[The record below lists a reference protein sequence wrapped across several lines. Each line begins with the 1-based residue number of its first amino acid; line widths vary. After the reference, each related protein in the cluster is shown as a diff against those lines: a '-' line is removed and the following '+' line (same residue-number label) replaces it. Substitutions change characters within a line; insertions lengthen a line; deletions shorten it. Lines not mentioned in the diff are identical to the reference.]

1 MSFLKKLFGQNNKT
15 ESNNSEKKDFEVI
28 TDPEQN
34 KKFDEDLEKIK
45 TGKVDKVYPILKP
58 GDWVGIK
65 AGALRQN
72 LIGDK
77 ENPKLVVGFG
87 YDAPNN
93 FVFLNYSDYQEREKL
108 EQMVGQAYDNLYNF
122 EVTFN
127 EVVPNKVI
135 IIDGQDFCSEKIL
148 DTKFMKALQDK
159 MGGDKLVV
167 SIPRR
172 RCMMVTN
179 AFEEDGIF
187 EQFLSVHNKTW
198 SDESYGNPQIINS
211 LFVVKNGE
219 IDMVK
224 DL

>member
-1 MSFLKKLFGQNNKT
+1 MKYHPDQNAGNTSAQAKF
-15 ESNNSEKKDFEVI
+15 SEINQAYEI
-28 TDPEQN
+28 
-34 KKFDEDLEKIK
+34 
-45 TGKVDKVYPILKP
+45 
-58 GDWVGIK
+58 
-65 AGALRQN
+65 
-72 LIGDK
+72 IGDK

-108 EQMVGQAYDNLYNF
+108 EKMVGDAYNNLYNF

-127 EVVPNKVI
+127 EVVPGKVI
-135 IIDGQDFCSEKIL
+135 IIDGKDFCSEKIL
-148 DTKFMKALQDK
+148 DVKFMKALQEK
-159 MGGDKLVV
+159 MGGEKLVV

-179 AFEEDGIF
+179 SFEEQGIF
-187 EQFLSVHNKTW
+187 EQFMSVHKSTW
-198 SDESYGNPQIINS
+198 ENDSYGNAQIMNS

>member
-1 MSFLKKLFGQNNKT
+1 MSFIKKLFGQNNKAQENKT
-15 ESNNSEKKDFEVI
+15 EKKDFEVI
-28 TDPEQN
+28 TDPERN
-34 KKFDEDLEKIK
+34 KKFEEDLDKIK
-45 TGKVDKVYPILKP
+45 SGQVNKVYPILKP

-65 AGALRQN
+65 AGALRQT

-77 ENPKLVVGFG
+77 DDPKLVVGFG

-93 FVFLNYSDYQEREKL
+93 FVFLNYSDYPEREKL
-108 EQMVGQAYDNLYNF
+108 EKIVGQAYENLHQY

-127 EVVPNKVI
+127 EVVPKKVLVF
-135 IIDGQDFCSEKIL
+135 DGQDFCSEKIL
-148 DTKFMKALQDK
+148 DAKFMKSLQDFL
-159 MGGDKLVV
+159 GGDKLVV

-179 AFEEDGIF
+179 SFEEEGIF
-187 EQFLSVHNKTW
+187 EQFLKVHSDAW
-198 SDESYGNPQIINS
+198 SDDSYGNPPIINS

>member
-1 MSFLKKLFGQNNKT
+1 MSFLKKLFGKDTNPEKEEFKYIGKNNDP
-15 ESNNSEKKDFEVI
+15 ERNSKFEV
-28 TDPEQN
+28 
-34 KKFDEDLEKIK
+34 DLNKIK
-45 TGKVDKVYPILKP
+45 SGEIDKIFPILKP

-65 AGALRQN
+65 AGALRQTI
-72 LIGDK
+72 IGDK

-108 EQMVGQAYDNLYNF
+108 EKMVEQAYDNLYKY

-148 DTKFMKALQDK
+148 DTKFMKALQNK
-159 MGGDKLVV
+159 MGGEKLVV

-179 AFEEDGIF
+179 SFEEEAIF
-187 EQFLSVHNKTW
+187 EQFISVHNSTW
-198 SDESYGNPQIINS
+198 NNDAYGNPQIMNS

-219 IDMVK
+219 IEMVK

>member
-1 MSFLKKLFGQNNKT
+1 MSFFKKLFGQNDQAQDKKT
-15 ESNNSEKKDFEVI
+15 EKKDFEVI
-28 TDPEQN
+28 TDPERN
-34 KKFDEDLEKIK
+34 KRFEDDLHKIK
-45 TGKVDKVYPILKP
+45 SGQVDKVFPILKP
-58 GDWVGIK
+58 GDWIGIK
-65 AGALRQN
+65 AGALRQT

-77 ENPKLVVGFG
+77 DNPKLVVGFG

-93 FVFLNYSDYQEREKL
+93 FVFLNYSDYQDREKL
-108 EQMVGQAYDNLYNF
+108 ENMVEQAYDNLYQY
-122 EVTFN
+122 EVTLN

-148 DTKFMKALQDK
+148 DTNFMKALQTK

-179 AFEEDGIF
+179 SFEDESIF
-187 EQFLSVHNKTW
+187 NQFLSVHNNTW
-198 SDESYGNPQIINS
+198 SDDSYGNPQIINS
-211 LFVVKNGE
+211 LFVLKDGE

>member
-1 MSFLKKLFGQNNKT
+1 MSFLKKIFGKT
-15 ESNNSEKKDFEVI
+15 TKSEKDEFKYIGDNV
-28 TDPEQN
+28 DPEKDN
-34 KKFDEDLEKIK
+34 KFKSDLNKIK
-45 TGKVDKVYPILKP
+45 SGEINEIFPILKP
-58 GDWVGIK
+58 GDWIGIK
-65 AGALRQN
+65 TGALRQTI
-72 LIGDK
+72 IGDK

-93 FVFLNYSDYQEREKL
+93 FVFLNYSEYQESDKL
-108 EQMVGQAYDNLYNF
+108 EKMVEKAYDNLFKY

-148 DTKFMKALQDK
+148 DTEFMRALQNK
-159 MGGDKLVV
+159 MGGEKLVV

-179 AFEEDGIF
+179 SFEEQGIF
-187 EQFLSVHNKTW
+187 EQFMSVHKSTW
-198 SDESYGNPQIINS
+198 KNDSYGNAQIMNS

>member
-1 MSFLKKLFGQNNKT
+1 MSFLKKLFGQEKRSEETNLGNK
-15 ESNNSEKKDFEVI
+15 NFEVI
-28 TDPEQN
+28 TDPERN
-34 KKFDEDLEKIK
+34 KKFDQDLDKIK
-45 TGKVDKVYPILKP
+45 SGEVNKVFPILKP

-65 AGALRQN
+65 AGALRQTI
-72 LIGDK
+72 IGDK

-93 FVFLNYSDYQEREKL
+93 FVFLNYSDYQEKEKL
-108 EQMVGQAYDNLYNF
+108 EKMVEAAYNNLYNYK
-122 EVTFN
+122 VTLN

-148 DTKFMKALQDK
+148 DVNFMKELQDK

-179 AFEEDGIF
+179 SFEEEGIF
-187 EQFLSVHNKTW
+187 EQFISVHKSTW
-198 SDESYGNPQIINS
+198 SNDSYGNPPIMNS
-211 LFVVKNGE
+211 LFVIKNGE
-219 IDMVK
+219 INMVK

>member
-1 MSFLKKLFGQNNKT
+1 MSFFKKLFGQDNKAQ
-15 ESNNSEKKDFEVI
+15 EEKKDFEVI
-28 TDPEQN
+28 TDPERN
-34 KKFDEDLEKIK
+34 KKFEDDLNKIK
-45 TGKVDKVYPILKP
+45 SGEVNKVFPILKP

-65 AGALRQN
+65 AGALRQT

-87 YDAPNN
+87 YDAPSN
-93 FVFLNYSDYQEREKL
+93 FVFLNYSDYQDRENL
-108 EQMVGQAYDNLYNF
+108 EKMVEQAYDNLYNY
-122 EVTFN
+122 EVTLN

-148 DTKFMKALQDK
+148 DVNFMRALQNK
-159 MGGDKLVV
+159 MGGVKLVV

-179 AFEEDGIF
+179 SFEDEAIF
-187 EQFLSVHNKTW
+187 NQFLSVHNKTW
-198 SDESYGNPQIINS
+198 SDESYGNPPIINS
-211 LFVVKNGE
+211 LFVVKDGE

>member
-1 MSFLKKLFGQNNKT
+1 MSIFKKLFGQDKSKKNDNIKV
-15 ESNNSEKKDFEVI
+15 ES
-28 TDPEQN
+28 DPIKEQQFKN
-34 KKFDEDLEKIK
+34 DLEGIK
-45 TGKVDKVYPILKP
+45 TGKISKIYPILKP
-58 GDWVGIK
+58 GNWIGIK
-65 AGALRQN
+65 AGSLRQTI
-72 LIGDK
+72 IGDK

-108 EQMVGQAYDNLYNF
+108 EKMVDDAYNNLYDF

-127 EVVPNKVI
+127 EVVPGKVI
-135 IIDGQDFCSEKIL
+135 IIDGKDFCSEKIL
-148 DTKFMKALQDK
+148 DVKFMKSLQEK
-159 MGGDKLVV
+159 MGSEKLVV

-179 AFEEDGIF
+179 SFEEQGIF
-187 EQFLSVHNKTW
+187 EQFMSVHKSTW
-198 SDESYGNPQIINS
+198 ENDTYGNAQIMNS
-211 LFVVKNGE
+211 LFIVKNGE